1 MRQKLTPEGLEAL
14 INMAEDNKA
23 PIDVDLISALEEL
36 HSALIRRMA
45 RSLESMTAKAKT
57 LEERTERYKIL
68 LKGNPAEGEF
78 TETGLDSADVAD
90 ALLYQLQTL
99 RTYKLS
105 RAKVIHILY
114 EMYASWLA
122 SKGERLFIEHPVA
135 TEYGPMFWRVYKRL
149 DTRKQV
155 SQDRWESLCAS
166 NPGVAAFCRNAARK
180 YYDYSDGDLNKIH
193 MKSRPYK
200 NASKEKNGG
209 KWNKEISDNEIYA
222 WKREN
227 NK

>member
-14 INMAEDNKA
+14 IKMAEDNKA
-23 PIDVDLISALEEL
+23 PIDIGLISALEEL

-105 RAKVIHILY
+105 RAKVMAGIKRRETFHRAPGSNRVRADVLEGLQASGHEKAGVPRQMGVPLRLQSGGGRILPQRG
-114 EMYASWLA
+114 EEILRLRRRRPQQDTHEKPAIQ
-122 SKGERLFIEHPVA
+122 ERLE
-135 TEYGPMFWRVYKRL
+135 
-149 DTRKQV
+149 RKERRKMEQ
-155 SQDRWESLCAS
+155 
-166 NPGVAAFCRNAARK
+166 RNQ
-180 YYDYSDGDLNKIH
+180 
-193 MKSRPYK
+193 
-200 NASKEKNGG
+200 
-209 KWNKEISDNEIYA
+209 
-222 WKREN
+222 
-227 NK
+227 